1 MNRKLIVAMDS
12 FKRQIKSIA
21 FWAMVIVPI
30 LVMLVPVGI
39 NYFLEKSDAKK
50 LGEGGGK
57 YNLVADQSIKPYL
70 KDLENEFVFVKE
82 KEAEDKLK
90 NQDIESYGKISLE
103 NARVRLI
110 INTKTMDANALTSLP
125 KLAEDIQ
132 KRVNLENAD
141 LSLEQESFMTRE
153 PYVKVNQIDKGKS
166 LMIYASYF
174 ILLMFMYF
182 MLIMYSNILVVD
194 IATEKGS
201 KMIEFI
207 FSSVSAKDY
216 FAGKILGNFLAII
229 VHSLIY
235 IVMGLIS
242 YYLAKSKGLLDM
254 LKIDL
259 SLDKTSLIVVGEIFL
274 MIIISLLLYM
284 VVAAMLGSLASK
296 QEDASKVAT
305 PLMVTIVGAFMVA
318 MMFMNRPANLF
329 VKVASFIPYISVFF
343 MPLRLIKADAGILEG
358 GITILIL
365 ILGLYITYILA
376 SKVYK
381 KHILNYSADS
391 FFTRKKKLKPNKR

>member
-1 MNRKLIVAMDS
+1 MNRKLIVALDS
-12 FKRQIKSIA
+12 FKRQMKSVA
-21 FWAMVIVPI
+21 FWAMVVVPI

-50 LGEGGGK
+50 LGTEGGK
-57 YNLVADQSIKPYL
+57 YNLVIDNSIEPYL
-70 KDLENEFVFVKE
+70 KDLENQFVFVTEEEAKE
-82 KEAEDKLK
+82 NLDK
-90 NQDIESYGKISLE
+90 QDIESYGKIWIES
-103 NARVRLI
+103 ARVRLI

-125 KLAEDIQ
+125 KLADEIQ
-132 KRVNLENAD
+132 KRINLENAG
-141 LSLEQESFMTRE
+141 LSLEEESFMTRE
-153 PYVKVNQIDKGKS
+153 PYVKINQIDEGKS

-235 IVMGLIS
+235 IVLGIIS
-242 YYLAKSKGLLDM
+242 YFVIKSKGLFDM

-259 SLDKTSLIVVGEIFL
+259 SLDKSSLLMVGGIFL

-305 PLMVTIVGAFMVA
+305 PLMVTIIGAFMVA
-318 MMFMNRPANLF
+318 MIFMNRPVNLF

-343 MPLRLIKADAGILEG
+343 MPLRLIKGDAQILEAGIS
-358 GITILIL
+358 ILIL
-365 ILGLYITYILA
+365 LLGLYITYILA

-391 FFTRKKKLKPNKR
+391 FFARKKKSKVK

>member
-1 MNRKLIVAMDS
+1 MNRKLIVALDS
-12 FKRQIKSIA
+12 FKRQMKSVA
-21 FWAMVIVPI
+21 FWAMVVVPI
-30 LVMLVPVGI
+30 FVMLVPVGI

-50 LGEGGGK
+50 LGTEGGK
-57 YNLVADQSIKPYL
+57 YNLVIDNSIEPYL
-70 KDLENEFVFVKE
+70 KDLENQFVFVTEEEAKE
-82 KEAEDKLK
+82 NLDK
-90 NQDIESYGKISLE
+90 QDIESYGKIWIE

-110 INTKTMDANALTSLP
+110 INTKTMDADALTSLP
-125 KLAEDIQ
+125 KIADEIQ
-132 KRVNLENAD
+132 KRINLENAG
-141 LSLEQESFMTRE
+141 LSLEEESFMTRE
-153 PYVKVNQIDKGKS
+153 PYVKINQIDEGKS

-235 IVMGLIS
+235 IVLGIIS
-242 YYLAKSKGLLDM
+242 YFVIKSKGLFDM

-259 SLDKTSLIVVGEIFL
+259 SLDKSSLLMVGGIFL

-318 MMFMNRPANLF
+318 MIFMNRPVNLF

-343 MPLRLIKADAGILEG
+343 MPLRLIKGDAQILEG
-358 GITILIL
+358 GISILIL
-365 ILGLYITYILA
+365 LLGLYITYILA

-391 FFTRKKKLKPNKR
+391 FFARKKKSKVK

>member
-12 FKRQIKSIA
+12 FKRQMKSIA
-21 FWAMVIVPI
+21 FWAMVVVPI

-50 LGEGGGK
+50 LGTDGGK
-57 YNLVADQSIKPYL
+57 YNLVIDKSIKPYL
-70 KDLENEFVFVKE
+70 SDMENEFVFVSEKQAKE
-82 KEAEDKLK
+82 KLEAD
-90 NQDIESYGKISLE
+90 DIESFGKIWIE

-110 INTKTMDANALTSLP
+110 INTKTMDTNALTTLP
-125 KLAEDIQ
+125 KLAEEIQ
-132 KRVNLENAD
+132 KRVNIENAG
-141 LSLEQESFMTRE
+141 LSIEQESFMTRE
-153 PYVKVNQIDKGKS
+153 PDIKVNQIDKGKS

-235 IVMGLIS
+235 IILGIIS
-242 YYLAKSKGLLDM
+242 YFFAKSKGLLDM

-259 SLDKTSLIVVGEIFL
+259 SLDKTSLLMVGEIFL

-305 PLMVTIVGAFMVA
+305 PLMITIIAAFMVA
-318 MMFMNRPANLF
+318 MIFMNRPVNTF

-343 MPLRLIKADAGILEG
+343 MPLRLIKGDAQILEAGIS
-358 GITILIL
+358 ILIL
-365 ILGLYITYILA
+365 LVGLYVTYILA
-376 SKVYK
+376 SRVYK

-391 FFTRKKKLKPNKR
+391 FFTRKKKVKVK

>member
-1 MNRKLIVAMDS
+1 MNRKLIVALDS
-12 FKRQIKSIA
+12 FKRQMKSVA
-21 FWAMVIVPI
+21 FWAMVVVPI

-50 LGEGGGK
+50 LGTEGGK
-57 YNLVADQSIKPYL
+57 YNLVIDNSIEPYL
-70 KDLENEFVFVKE
+70 NDLENQFVFVTEEEAKE
-82 KEAEDKLK
+82 NLDK
-90 NQDIESYGKISLE
+90 QDIESYGKIWIE

-110 INTKTMDANALTSLP
+110 INTKTMDADALTSLP
-125 KLAEDIQ
+125 KIADEIQ
-132 KRVNLENAD
+132 KRINLENAG
-141 LSLEQESFMTRE
+141 LSLEEESFMTRE
-153 PYVKVNQIDKGKS
+153 PYVKINQIDEGKS

-235 IVMGLIS
+235 IVLGIIS
-242 YYLAKSKGLLDM
+242 YFVIKSKGLFDM

-259 SLDKTSLIVVGEIFL
+259 SLDKSSLLMVGGIFL

-305 PLMVTIVGAFMVA
+305 PLMVTIIGAFMVA
-318 MMFMNRPANLF
+318 MIFMNRPVNLF

-343 MPLRLIKADAGILEG
+343 MPLRLIKGDAQILEG
-358 GITILIL
+358 GISILIL
-365 ILGLYITYILA
+365 LLGLYITYILA

-391 FFTRKKKLKPNKR
+391 FFARKKKSKVK

>member
-1 MNRKLIVAMDS
+1 MNRKLIVALDS
-12 FKRQIKSIA
+12 FKRQMKSVA
-21 FWAMVIVPI
+21 FWAMVVVPI

-50 LGEGGGK
+50 LGTEGGK
-57 YNLVADQSIKPYL
+57 YNLVIDNSIEPYL
-70 KDLENEFVFVKE
+70 KDLENQFVFVTEEEAKE
-82 KEAEDKLK
+82 NLDK
-90 NQDIESYGKISLE
+90 QDIESYGKIWIE

-110 INTKTMDANALTSLP
+110 INTKTMDADALTSLP
-125 KLAEDIQ
+125 KIADEIQ
-132 KRVNLENAD
+132 KRINLENAG
-141 LSLEQESFMTRE
+141 LSLEEESFMTRE
-153 PYVKVNQIDKGKS
+153 PYVKINQIDEGKS

-235 IVMGLIS
+235 IVLGMIS
-242 YYLAKSKGLLDM
+242 YFVIKSKGLFDM

-259 SLDKTSLIVVGEIFL
+259 SLDKSSLLMVGEIFL

-305 PLMVTIVGAFMVA
+305 PLMVTIIGAFMVA
-318 MMFMNRPANLF
+318 MIFMNRPVNLF

-343 MPLRLIKADAGILEG
+343 MPLRLIKGDAQILEG
-358 GITILIL
+358 GISILIL
-365 ILGLYITYILA
+365 LLGLYITYILA

-391 FFTRKKKLKPNKR
+391 FFARKKKSKVK

>member
-1 MNRKLIVAMDS
+1 MNRKLIVALDS
-12 FKRQIKSIA
+12 FKRQMKSVA
-21 FWAMVIVPI
+21 FWAMVVVPI
-30 LVMLVPVGI
+30 FVMLVPVGI

-50 LGEGGGK
+50 LGTEGGK
-57 YNLVADQSIKPYL
+57 YNLVIDNSIEPYL
-70 KDLENEFVFVKE
+70 KDLENQFVFVTEEEAKE
-82 KEAEDKLK
+82 NLDK
-90 NQDIESYGKISLE
+90 QDIESYGKIWIE

-110 INTKTMDANALTSLP
+110 INTKTMDADALTSLP
-125 KLAEDIQ
+125 KIADEIQ
-132 KRVNLENAD
+132 KRINLENAG
-141 LSLEQESFMTRE
+141 LSLEEESFMTRE
-153 PYVKVNQIDKGKS
+153 PYVKINQIDEGKS

-235 IVMGLIS
+235 IVLGMIS
-242 YYLAKSKGLLDM
+242 YFVIKSKGLFDM

-259 SLDKTSLIVVGEIFL
+259 SLDKSSLLMVGGIFL

-305 PLMVTIVGAFMVA
+305 PLMVTIIGAFMVA
-318 MMFMNRPANLF
+318 MIFMNRPVNLF

-343 MPLRLIKADAGILEG
+343 MPLRLIKGDAQILEG
-358 GITILIL
+358 GISILIL
-365 ILGLYITYILA
+365 LLGLYITYILA

-391 FFTRKKKLKPNKR
+391 FFARKKKSKVK